1 MENFLENFLS
11 KPSKNAEE
19 LFNVKQIENI
29 RELFE
34 RSMNENGDP
43 TAFILKDKIQ
53 SKIFRNTNVKI
64 YITL

>member
-29 RELFE
+29 R
-34 RSMNENGDP
+34 
-43 TAFILKDKIQ
+43 
-53 SKIFRNTNVKI
+53 
-64 YITL
+64 